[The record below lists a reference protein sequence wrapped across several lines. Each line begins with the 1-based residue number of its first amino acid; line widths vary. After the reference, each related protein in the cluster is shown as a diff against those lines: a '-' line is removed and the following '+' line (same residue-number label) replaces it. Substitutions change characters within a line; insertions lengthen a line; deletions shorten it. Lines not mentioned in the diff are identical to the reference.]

1 MEPELL
7 VAAND
12 SQVIAEVAPT
22 SETQSAVKV
31 SKPRIWSVVLTMVLA
46 SLVYVA
52 ISVIV
57 VAIGIVILNI
67 SGKNVSMNSSEEMM
81 ESLITLFP
89 SPVLFLIVPPHLGI
103 LGVVILAAVL
113 SPSPFTQRLALT
125 RPNWPWWVT
134 IATVLVAPFFSFL
147 WSIVINSMFDSN
159 AYMEQMS
166 EMFQTSSEGM
176 GFAITLL
183 CIAVMPAFSEE
194 WLFRGYIQSRLTQ
207 RWRPWLAVLVSSILF
222 AGFHMEPLH
231 VIAVLPLGIW
241 LGFISYRCASIIPAM
256 LAHAY
261 NNTLSLI
268 SVVYEQSDALD
279 TSTSSLTN
287 QLIIYLGIP
296 SLLIFIAYLVVTS
309 KQKPA
314 IDVNTPTL

>member
-7 VAAND
+7 VAVNA

-22 SETQSAVKV
+22 FETQSAVKA
-31 SKPRIWSVVLTMVLA
+31 SRPRLWSVVLTMVLA

-52 ISVIV
+52 ISAVVVVIGV
-57 VAIGIVILNI
+57 VFLNV
-67 SGKNVSMNSSEEMM
+67 SGKNVSMSSSEEMM
-81 ESLITLFP
+81 ESLMALP

-103 LGVVILAAVL
+103 LAVVILAAVL

-134 IATVLVAPFFSFL
+134 IATVLAAPFCSFL

-183 CIAVMPAFSEE
+183 CIAVMPSFSEE
-194 WLFRGYIQSRLTQ
+194 WLFRGYIQSRLAQ

-241 LGFISYRCASIIPAM
+241 LGFVSYRCASIIPAM

-268 SVVYEQSDALD
+268 SVVYEQSDVLD

-309 KQKPA
+309 RQKPA
-314 IDVNTPTL
+314 IDINTPTP